1 MNPLTGF
8 IIVFIATT
16 FQIKLYTIKRL
27 QEPLELSF
35 SDTQNSNKI
44 YNSKRDY
51 WENTE
56 ITIVR
61 ITMLGLLA
69 LVLNY
74 GFFGFIIPV
83 FI

>member
-56 ITIVR
+56 ITIGR